1 MSSILL
7 HLIAS
12 LAYLALAAFLWKGLQ
27 RGPDAPVEQ
36 STRVA
41 RVLIA
46 VPLLIHAI
54 LLSRSMV
61 HSDGLHLGVGN
72 AVSLIIALTVLIYW
86 IASFFHRLEGLT
98 AMVLP
103 AAAILSWLPMITP
116 STQPLAN
123 TGLFVFKAH
132 LLIAMLAYSLF
143 TIASLHVLLMAIV
156 EKQLHSHHVPRFIQ
170 TLPPLLSMESVL
182 FKIIG
187 SGFVFLTLTLAT
199 GVLFSEELFGK
210 PLSFTHKTVFGFISW
225 FIFGAL
231 LLGRALYGWRG
242 RVAVRWTL
250 AGLMA
255 PVLAYIGSRFVIE
268 VILHR

>member
-7 HLIAS
+7 HLITS
-12 LAYLALAAFLWKGLQ
+12 LAYVALAVFLWKGLQ
-27 RGPDAPVEQ
+27 QGSDTLVKQ

-41 RVLIA
+41 HALVV
-46 VPLLIHAI
+46 VPLLMHAA
-54 LLSRSMV
+54 LLSETMFR
-61 HSDGLHLGVGN
+61 SDGLYLGVGN
-72 AVSLIIALTVLIYW
+72 AVSLIIALAVLIYW
-86 IASFFHRLEGLT
+86 IASFFHRLEALN

-103 AAAILSWLPMITP
+103 AAAVLSWLPLLFAATR
-116 STQPLAN
+116 PLEN
-123 TGLFVFKAH
+123 TELLVFKAH

-143 TIASLHVLLMAIV
+143 TIASLHVLLMALL
-156 EKQLHSHHVPRFIQ
+156 ERHLHSHNVPSFVQ
-170 TLPPLLSMESVL
+170 ALPPLLTMESVL

-210 PLSFTHKTVFGFISW
+210 PLTFTHKTVFGFMSW

-231 LLGRALYGWRG
+231 LLGRTFYGWRG

-250 AGLMA
+250 AGFMA
-255 PVLAYIGSRFVIE
+255 LVLAYIGSRFVVEI
-268 VILHR
+268 VLQR

>member
-7 HLIAS
+7 DLIAS
-12 LAYLALAAFLWKGLQ
+12 LAYLALAAFLWKDLQ
-27 RGPDAPVEQ
+27 RGADAPVKQ
-36 STRVA
+36 SARVA
-41 RVLIA
+41 HALVAI
-46 VPLLIHAI
+46 PLLLHAI
-54 LLSRSMV
+54 LLSESMFRD
-61 HSDGLHLGVGN
+61 DGMHLGVGN
-72 AVSLIIALTVLIYW
+72 AVSLIMALAVLIYW
-86 IASFFHRLEGLT
+86 VASFFHRLEGLT

-103 AAAILSWLPMITP
+103 AAALLSWLPMLTP
-116 STQPLAN
+116 STHPLEN

-156 EKQLHSHHVPRFIQ
+156 ERQLHSHHVPLFIQ

-210 PLSFTHKTVFGFISW
+210 PLSFTHKTLFGFISW

-250 AGLMA
+250 AGFMA
-255 PVLAYIGSRFVIE
+255 LVLAYIGSRFVIE
-268 VILHR
+268 IILQR

>member
-12 LAYLALAAFLWKGLQ
+12 LAYLALAAFLWKDLQ
-27 RGPDAPVEQ
+27 RGPGAPVHE
-36 STRVA
+36 RA
-41 RVLIA
+41 RIAHVLVA

-54 LLSRSMV
+54 LLGSSMF
-61 HSDGLHLGVGN
+61 HNGAMYLGVGN
-72 AVSLIIALTVLIYW
+72 SISLIMALAVLIYW
-86 IASFFHRLEGLT
+86 IASFFHRLEALT
-98 AMVLP
+98 AVVLP
-103 AAAILSWLPMITP
+103 AAAALLWLPLITP
-116 STQPLAN
+116 ATHPLEN

-156 EKQLHSHHVPRFIQ
+156 EKHLHSHNVPSFVQ
-170 TLPPLLSMESVL
+170 SLPPLLSMESVL

-210 PLSFTHKTVFGFISW
+210 PLSFTHKTVFGFVSW

-231 LLGRALYGWRG
+231 LLGRRLYGWRG

-250 AGLMA
+250 AGFMA
-255 PVLAYIGSRFVIE
+255 LVLAYIGSRFVIE
-268 VILHR
+268 IVLQR